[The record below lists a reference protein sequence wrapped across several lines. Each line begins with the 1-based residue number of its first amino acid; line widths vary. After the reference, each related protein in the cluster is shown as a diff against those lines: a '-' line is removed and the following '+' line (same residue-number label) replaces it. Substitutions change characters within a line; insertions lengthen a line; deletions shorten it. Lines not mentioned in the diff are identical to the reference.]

1 MRSSIAP
8 AIAPVML
15 GRISQYI
22 RGAGLRSSRR
32 YPHTAPSD
40 PGQTAAVLVALA
52 IIGGTPSQISVG
64 KLMSDPPKAIALMAL
79 ATKPTMK
86 TIMLWVIFVTW
97 RARLVRRAKSAQS
110 FQNRAARFLRPERS
124 TDVARGLAGV

>member
-1 MRSSIAP
+1 MRSGTRRSKSAAGVMRRSIAP
-8 AIAPVML
+8 AMAPVML
-15 GRISQYI
+15 GTISQYI
-22 RGAGLRSSRR
+22 RGCVSRSSRR

-79 ATKPTMK
+79 AMKPT
-86 TIMLWVIFVTW
+86 TNIRML
-97 RARLVRRAKSAQS
+97 
-110 FQNRAARFLRPERS
+110 
-124 TDVARGLAGV
+124 